1 MTTLSDTTTEILQRA
16 VAALTQPQ
24 QIDPDAKPGVYVAGA
39 VYLTVAPM
47 IEQLADAL
55 EPSGGGTGNAPSNHR
70 SPAALE
76 VVSLLN
82 EIDTTVARGMR
93 LLGYR
98 NTPNPDRG
106 ARLWTWGVMAVS
118 CRASNQAY
126 VNEAAKRASNW
137 VERAREILSP
147 DRPTLEPRAQPCP
160 ACGERTALVWSIE
173 HGERVQK
180 SALYLDKA
188 RMSVFC
194 RCCPAEW
201 GPSLWGLLAKVLS
214 SQDEPIDGRKGALS
228 GNTQ

>member
-1 MTTLSDTTTEILQRA
+1 MTTLSDTASGVLQHA
-16 VAALTQPQ
+16 VAALTRPQ
-24 QIDPDAKPGVYVAGA
+24 QIDPEAKPGVYVAGA

-55 EPSGGGTGNAPSNHR
+55 EPSGGGAYSNAPSNYR

-76 VVSLLN
+76 VVSLLD
-82 EIDTTVARGMR
+82 EMDTTVARGMR

-98 NTPNPDRG
+98 GLPNPDRG

-118 CRASNQAY
+118 CRASNRAY
-126 VNEAAKRASNW
+126 VGEAATRATGW
-137 VERAREILSP
+137 VERCREILSP

-160 ACGERTALVWSIE
+160 ACGERTAMIWSVE

-214 SQDEPIDGRKGALS
+214 SQDAPTDERKDRSNGD
-228 GNTQ
+228 N